1 VSLLSGLNHVAIL
14 TVNLDR
20 FIDFYASVFAAEV
33 VFKETAPVGHAILRI
48 GPSSWLHPV
57 EAPNSPHATAG
68 QEMLERGHLD
78 HIALT
83 AASTAT
89 FEVLRGRLVEC
100 GASDGV
106 VDDLGAFHT
115 VWFEDPDGMR
125 GELTLV
131 VDSSL
136 EGIHEPRALRE
147 LRDR

>member
-1 VSLLSGLNHVAIL
+1 MSLLSGLNHAAIL

-20 FIDFYASVFAAEV
+20 FIDFYASVFEAEV
-33 VFKETAPVGHAILRI
+33 VFKDLGAVRHAILRV
-48 GPSSWLHPV
+48 GPTSWLHPV
-57 EAPNSPHATAG
+57 EAPNSPHATAIPRT
-68 QEMLERGHLD
+68 LERGHLD

-83 AASTAT
+83 AASTPA
-89 FEVLRGRLVEC
+89 FEILRDRLVER
-100 GASDGV
+100 GASNGV

-136 EGIHEPRALRE
+136 EGIHEPRPL
-147 LRDR
+147 LT